1 MLLKHSQLAVLWTIS
16 QLTCSVP
23 RWTTR
28 AATKLRH
35 GGLEKQDLLQPYS
48 QGVLAQAIIVLLT
61 SILTNESE
69 ETTSTCGV
77 QDGRRPLDPQCSQA
91 TGFLIVSL
99 VIYGDVMLI
108 KRALI

>member
-35 GGLEKQDLLQPYS
+35 GGTEKQDLLQPYS
-48 QGVLAQAIIVLLT
+48 QAVLAQAIIVSLT

-69 ETTSTCGV
+69 ETTSTFGV
-77 QDGRRPLDPQCSQA
+77 QGGRRLFDARCSQA
-91 TGFLIVSL
+91 TSFLIDIL
-99 VIYGDVMLI
+99 VL
-108 KRALI
+108 